1 MVKDM
6 GILLK
11 VWAIWKVY
19 ENNTIKSYKV
29 LQMSKMYIYY
39 FVIYI
44 HSCHSQYPI
53 KLYSIT
59 IIHLWI
65 F

>member
-11 VWAIWKVY
+11 VGAILEVCK
-19 ENNTIKSYKV
+19 NNTIKLYKV
-29 LQMSKMYIYY
+29 LQMSKIHIYY
-39 FVIYI
+39 FVIYMY
-44 HSCHSQYPI
+44 SWHSQYPI

-59 IIHLWI
+59 PTYPLI

>member
-1 MVKDM
+1 MSKDM
-6 GILLK
+6 SIFLK
-11 VWAIWKVY
+11 LWAILKVY

-29 LQMSKMYIYY
+29 LQMSKIHIYY
-39 FVIYI
+39 FVIYM
-44 HSCHSQYPI
+44 HSWHSQYPI